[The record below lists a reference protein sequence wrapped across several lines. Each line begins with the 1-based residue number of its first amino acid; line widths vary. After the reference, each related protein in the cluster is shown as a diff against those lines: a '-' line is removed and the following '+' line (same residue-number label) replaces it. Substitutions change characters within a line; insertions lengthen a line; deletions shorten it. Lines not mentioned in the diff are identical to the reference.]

1 MRKRFEFYNGLL
13 HLSRKEHE
21 DIEKLRKFISDV
33 LDIEMSYTDTYLL
46 WQAVSNDNNSRWLDI
61 EPYLKDKYE
70 LLGKIKGYGRLWD
83 A

>member
-13 HLSRKEHE
+13 HLSQKEHE

-33 LDIEMSYTDTYLL
+33 LDIEMSYTDTYLF
-46 WQAVSNDNNSRWLDI
+46 WQAVSNDNRSRWLDI
-61 EPYLKDKYE
+61 EPYLEDKYE
-70 LLGKIKGYGRLWD
+70 LLGKIKGYGHLWD

>member
-21 DIEKLRKFISDV
+21 DVEKLRKFISNV
-33 LDIEMSYTDTYLL
+33 LDIEMSYTDTYLF
-46 WQAVSNDNNSRWLDI
+46 WQAVSNDNSSRWLDI
-61 EPYLKDKYE
+61 EPYLEDKYE